1 MDNST
6 GELTRQERREI
17 AIGDLRADIESAA
30 PVYRK
35 LLEASESE
43 ILRFMTEAV
52 HVIVSSKNDKL
63 LQADRQSLLVAL
75 GEAAAARLSINPTLG
90 EAYLIPRKGGVDFQP
105 GYKGLTNLA
114 WRSGM
119 IDSIYV
125 DVVYAGEQYGRTGGT
140 SPGIDHVPDDS
151 LRTNNIKDIV
161 GAYASVWIK
170 GSSRPISHA
179 ITKATIVA
187 AAEAS
192 GDPRN
197 NNYSDVWVAHPEAMA
212 FKTALIRVAKLLP
225 RSDKFRDF
233 HLVAERESLREV
245 NVAPPPI
252 HELEQVGHR
261 HAVAAAPEPARQLEH
276 AAPTEPVDPLG
287 PRCTGKAAGI
297 ARAIAE
303 RVQALAS
310 ILGIEEARVY
320 HGAIKSLKIDLS
332 KYPTPPRPVDLTT
345 IDGKALSCFLKNS
358 LDKHTTDPEAERE
371 REPGDDDDVEP
382 EQDPPDISEADDY
395 IDPTA
400 AGAL

>member
-233 HLVAERESLREV
+233 HLVAEREAMREV

-252 HELEQVGHR
+252 RELEHLEQR
-261 HAVAAAPEPARQLEH
+261 AALGPAPEPEPANQL
-276 AAPTEPVDPLG
+276 APEPVDPLG
-287 PRCTGKAAGI
+287 PRCNRKAAGI

-303 RVQALAS
+303 RVQALAV
-310 ILGIEEARVY
+310 ILGIDEARVY
-320 HGAIKSLKIDLS
+320 HGAIKNLKIDLV
-332 KYPTPPRPVDLTT
+332 KYPTPPRPVDLT
-345 IDGKALSCFLKNS
+345 IPDGQALSGFLKQS
-358 LDKHTTDPEAERE
+358 LDKHAADPEAQRE
-371 REPGDDDDVEP
+371 REPGDDDDH
-382 EQDPPDISEADDY
+382 
-395 IDPTA
+395 DPTA